1 MNNVIHK
8 LTYFCS
14 QKLFSI
20 ATIFLAFGGTLASA
34 LWISTPYSYWYDE
47 LYSLTLA
54 NETWTSLYAM
64 LLSDVH
70 PPLYQLFL
78 KSWILAFG
86 DNEQSTRFLSWI
98 FANAAAL
105 YFFRSAQKHGRIFGT
120 VAILFFLTN
129 TLYAHYAN
137 ETRSY
142 AMSLFF
148 ATIVA
153 VHFPVNKS
161 KPSLIFLFACIMLS
175 LTHYFGLILAGIS
188 LALCFLQNIK
198 HQRSLLIIFATG
210 LICLLWPIYHITFG
224 EMLNKSGGNFW
235 IQVHGIHDSLKIA
248 ASGYLPRTGLLGGII
263 FVLGLFLGMTLAINI
278 KGKIEHCLSN
288 VATVTLNSSLVSL
301 IFLMVI
307 ASIDLWSPI
316 STKRNYIVLLP
327 FIGIVIAG
335 VITIVAHKSPAYS
348 KKILGVFLVF
358 CVVSLYASFDTV
370 YRKSHKGQDWRGASL
385 YLIKNHNDKSIF
397 HTSGSGE
404 DPLRHLVVNFYLKK
418 FSGGSLEAIPYVIDQ
433 TVLGRPAVVLFGHE
447 GTTEAFIKEM
457 TVIGA
462 KQSYS
467 NINFIDI
474 KKGSV
479 GVYEVK

>member
-1 MNNVIHK
+1 MNNAINK
-8 LTYFCS
+8 LTFFCS
-14 QKLFSI
+14 QKLIFT
-20 ATIFLAFGGTLASA
+20 ATIFLAFGGILAST

-54 NETWTSLYAM
+54 NETWTSLHTM

-70 PPLYQLFL
+70 PPLYQLLL
-78 KSWILAFG
+78 KSWILLFG

-105 YFFRSAQKHGRIFGT
+105 YFFRSVQKHGKIFGT

-129 TLYAHYAN
+129 TLYAYYAN

-153 VHFPVNKS
+153 IHFPVNKS

-188 LALCFLQNIK
+188 LAVSFLQNIK
-198 HQRSLLIIFATG
+198 HWRSLLILFATT
-210 LICLLWPIYHITFG
+210 LICLFWPVYHMTFG
-224 EMLNKSGGNFW
+224 ELLNKSGGNFW
-235 IQVHGIHDSLKIA
+235 IEVNGITGSLKTA
-248 ASGYLPRTGLLGGII
+248 ASGYLPRTGLLGGVILV
-263 FVLGLFLGMTLAINI
+263 FGLLLGVFQALDSKREKEN
-278 KGKIEHCLSN
+278 CLSN
-288 VATVTLNSSLVSL
+288 IAAATLNASLISL
-301 IFLMVI
+301 IFLLVI

-335 VITIVAHKSPAYS
+335 VITLFANKSPAYS

-370 YRKSHKGQDWRGASL
+370 YRKSHKGQDWRGASH
-385 YLIKNHNDKSIF
+385 YLIKNHNNKSIF
-397 HTSGSGE
+397 HTLSLGSGV
-404 DPLRHLVVNFYLKK
+404 DPLRHLIVNFYLKK

-433 TVLGRPAVVLFGHE
+433 TILDRPAAILFGHD
-447 GTTEAFIKEM
+447 GTTTEAFEKEM
-457 TVIGA
+457 AEIGA
-462 KQSYS
+462 KQSY
-467 NINFIDI
+467 
-474 KKGSV
+474 KGSV
-479 GVYEVK
+479 GVYVFE